1 VTVQAAPDSAPD
13 SVPESSPGS
22 ASGFARET
30 GPASAPDAPAPA
42 PASVHPHLLFWV
54 PALLRLCLVFV
65 AAGVCWW
72 LAGPV
77 AGLCVAL
84 AITVALLV
92 VQLAYLHQ
100 LGEWLIHPHSSRLP
114 DGWGAW
120 TDVFARLYRLRRDDE
135 RNQDELAEWLA
146 RFRQAMH
153 LLPEGVAIMDDVLLL
168 EWCNPAAER
177 HLGLT
182 LAKDKG
188 RRVTNLIRH
197 PEFIDY
203 IILGRYQQPLTLAFR
218 GRKLVVQIIPFENRR
233 QILVTHDATETERIE
248 AMRRDFIAN
257 ASHELR
263 TPLTVIVGFLEIAL
277 ADPGLDEKTRTAHL
291 TLMTEQA
298 QRMQCL
304 IGDMLTLS
312 RLESD
317 EYPLKRER
325 VDMKALVEQVALDA
339 RALSNGRHEIEFSAE
354 GPDLMGSTE
363 ELRSAFGN
371 LATNAVRYTP
381 EGGRILLSWT
391 RGGSEDR
398 QDLRFTVADTG
409 IGIDEQHISRLTER
423 FYRVDKSR
431 SRETQGTGLGL
442 AIVKH
447 VLLRH
452 GGRLAITSEP
462 GKGSVFTA
470 VLPNTSLPG

>member
-1 VTVQAAPDSAPD
+1 LNPK
-13 SVPESSPGS
+13 
-22 ASGFARET
+22 
-30 GPASAPDAPAPA
+30 
-42 PASVHPHLLFWV
+42 LLFWV
-54 PALLRLCLVFV
+54 PALLRLGL
-65 AAGVCWW
+65 ALAGAGVVWW
-72 LAGPV
+72 MSGPV
-77 AGLCVAL
+77 AGLSF
-84 AITVALLV
+84 ALLV
-92 VQLAYLHQ
+92 TVIFLFVQLRYLFR
-100 LGEWLIHPHSSRLP
+100 LGEWLNDPRSGTLP

-135 RNQDELAEWLA
+135 RNQNELAEWLA
-146 RFRQAMH
+146 RFRQAMQ
-153 LLPEGVAIMDDVLLL
+153 LLPEGVAIMDDVLFL

-182 LAKDKG
+182 LEKDKG

-203 IILGRYQQPLTLAFR
+203 IILGRYEQPLTLAIR
-218 GRKLVVQIIPFENRR
+218 GRKLIVQIIPFENRR
-233 QILVTHDATETERIE
+233 QILVTHDATETDRIE

-291 TLMTEQA
+291 NLMTEQA
-298 QRMQCL
+298 QRMQRL

-312 RLESD
+312 RLESS
-317 EYPLKRER
+317 EYPLKREQ
-325 VDMKALVEQVALDA
+325 VDVRALVEQVASEA
-339 RALSNGRHEIEFSAE
+339 RALSGGRHQVEVTVD
-354 GPDLMGSTE
+354 GPDVMGSLD

-371 LATNAVRYTP
+371 LASNAVRYTP
-381 EGGRILLSWT
+381 AGGTVHLAWT
-391 RGGSEDR
+391 RGPD
-398 QDLRFTVADTG
+398 DLRFEVTDNG
-409 IGIDEQHISRLTER
+409 IGIDEQHIARLTER

-452 GGRLAITSEP
+452 GGKLSIRSAP
-462 GKGSVFTA
+462 GQGSVFTA
-470 VLPNTSLPG
+470 SLPNTSLPG

>member
-1 VTVQAAPDSAPD
+1 LNPKLV
-13 SVPESSPGS
+13 
-22 ASGFARET
+22 
-30 GPASAPDAPAPA
+30 
-42 PASVHPHLLFWV
+42 FWV
-54 PALLRLCLVFV
+54 PALLRLGL
-65 AAGVCWW
+65 A
-72 LAGPV
+72 LAGAGIVWWMSGPV
-77 AGLCVAL
+77 SGLAF
-84 AITVALLV
+84 ALLLTLIALF
-92 VQLAYLHQ
+92 VQLRYLFR
-100 LGEWLIHPHSSRLP
+100 LGEWLNDPKSGKLP

-146 RFRQAMH
+146 RFRQAMQ
-153 LLPEGVAIMDDVLLL
+153 LLPEGVAIMDDVLFL

-182 LAKDKG
+182 LEKDKG

-203 IILGRYQQPLTLAFR
+203 IILGRYEQPLTLAIR
-218 GRKLVVQIIPFENRR
+218 GRKLIVQLIPFENRR

-291 TLMTEQA
+291 SLMTEQA
-298 QRMQCL
+298 ERMQRL

-325 VDMKALVEQVALDA
+325 VDVHALVEQVANDA
-339 RALSNGRHEIEFSAE
+339 RALSGGRHEIEVTVD
-354 GPDLMGSTE
+354 GPDVMGSLD

-371 LATNAVRYTP
+371 LASNAVRYTP
-381 EGGRILLSWT
+381 AGGKVHLSWT
-391 RGGSEDR
+391 RGPN
-398 QDLRFTVADTG
+398 DLRFEVMDNG
-409 IGIDEQHISRLTER
+409 IGIDEQHIARLTER

-452 GGRLAITSEP
+452 GGKLSIRSAP

-470 VLPNTSLPG
+470 SLPNTSLPG